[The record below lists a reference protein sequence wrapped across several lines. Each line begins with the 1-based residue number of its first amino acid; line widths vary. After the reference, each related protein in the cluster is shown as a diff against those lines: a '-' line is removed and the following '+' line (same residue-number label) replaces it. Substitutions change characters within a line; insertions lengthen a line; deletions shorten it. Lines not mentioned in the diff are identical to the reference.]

1 MQEDIILPYHIL
13 FLIKTDPLCLKL
25 NVKPF
30 TVSMHTIIPLI
41 NLAIS
46 CKTAVYREASL
57 RVTNFRKIKN
67 VVGDHSKL
75 YRKLLPLTLTI
86 KKRKVLKLSQF
97 FY

>member
-57 RVTNFRKIKN
+57 RVTNFRKIKKRC
-67 VVGDHSKL
+67 GRSLKA
-75 YRKLLPLTLTI
+75 LPEI
-86 KKRKVLKLSQF
+86 VAINIDN
-97 FY
+97 